1 MKLWANVRPGGIYIY
16 THRDLFY
23 FFNVHT
29 HVPIYIMSVG
39 TLLSTELLHTQSIQA
54 TLLRWVEVFD
64 RGSMACVDDRILPGD
79 IGQPRRL
86 WFYLLGWL
94 IDSNCGNVFV
104 IFYASAH
111 GELSGN
117 EHPSATR
124 GFVKTRLQ
132 HRRKPCKDYLRGLE
146 QFFNRSLSRQRNI
159 AQGQSSHLICSGM
172 MQEVNELP
180 RLRGNGTKWP
190 NAMIGEWDSLGMSG
204 ISQNDPNWFQD
215 LVSVCKASPCRRQ
228 LQTFQVREA
237 KCFCCS
243 NNHHHPQTG
252 AELICDRE
260 LVYEGLKDLYSAK
273 PGTLHADTNGERLRE
288 MHIGCIMLPR
298 NPKNMVRTWMDVMIL
313 PYFASSF

>member
-1 MKLWANVRPGGIYIY
+1 MKLWAGERPPWRDIYIY
-16 THRDLFY
+16 TQRL

-64 RGSMACVDDRILPGD
+64 RGSMACVDDRILPVD

-94 IDSNCGNVFV
+94 IDSSCGNVFV

-132 HRRKPCKDYLRGLE
+132 HRHKPCKDYLRGLE
-146 QFFNRSLSRQRNI
+146 KFFNRSLSRQRNI
-159 AQGQSSHLICSGM
+159 AQGQSSHLIRSGM

-180 RLRGNGTKWP
+180 RLRGNGTKWS
-190 NAMIGEWDSLGMSG
+190 AMIGEWDSLGMSG
-204 ISQNDPNWFQD
+204 IRIWSAFAKRVLAAGSCRPFKSEKPSVSAAAITTTIHRREWNWYATGSWSMRASKIFIRPNQAPWM
-215 LVSVCKASPCRRQ
+215 PIP
-228 LQTFQVREA
+228 T
-237 KCFCCS
+237 
-243 NNHHHPQTG
+243 
-252 AELICDRE
+252 
-260 LVYEGLKDLYSAK
+260 
-273 PGTLHADTNGERLRE
+273 ERDSER
-288 MHIGCIMLPR
+288 CI
-298 NPKNMVRTWMDVMIL
+298 
-313 PYFASSF
+313 

>member
-1 MKLWANVRPGGIYIY
+1 
-16 THRDLFY
+16 
-23 FFNVHT
+23 
-29 HVPIYIMSVG
+29 MSVG
-39 TLLSTELLHTQSIQA
+39 TLLSTEFLHTQSIQA

-86 WFYLLGWL
+86 WFYQLGRL
-94 IDSNCGNVFV
+94 IDSNRGNVFV

-117 EHPSATR
+117 EHLSATR
-124 GFVKTRLQ
+124 GYVKTRLQ

-159 AQGQSSHLICSGM
+159 AQGQSSHLIFAQVWCRKWMSSRGCEGM
-172 MQEVNELP
+172 GPSDQMQWLESEIVWEC
-180 RLRGNGTKWP
+180 
-190 NAMIGEWDSLGMSG
+190 LGSAKTIQTG
-204 ISQNDPNWFQD
+204 SRN

-228 LQTFQVREA
+228 LQTFKVREA

-260 LVYEGLKDLYSAK
+260 LVYESLKDLYSAK
-273 PGTLHADTNGERLRE
+273 PGTLYADTNGERLRE
-288 MHIGCIMLPR
+288 MHIECIMLPR
-298 NPKNMVRTWMDVMIL
+298 NPENMNGCYD
-313 PYFASSF
+313 FASSF